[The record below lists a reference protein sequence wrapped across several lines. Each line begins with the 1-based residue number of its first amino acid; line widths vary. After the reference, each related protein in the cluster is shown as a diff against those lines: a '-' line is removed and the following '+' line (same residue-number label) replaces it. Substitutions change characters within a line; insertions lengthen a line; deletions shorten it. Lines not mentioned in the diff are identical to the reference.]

1 MEIKSLYVLA
11 ITFLANICLSQEYTA
26 VVELDALG
34 ISENEAKAL
43 TDRLRV
49 ELHKSGNFIVLE
61 RAMMEEILT
70 EQGFQQSGCVSDEC
84 IVEVGKLLAVQSII
98 GGSLSRVGSTYSV
111 SIRMISVETGKVFAV
126 SQKDFSDK
134 IDYLLTDGM
143 AILVKDLITSLGAK
157 QLRQL
162 TTSKTPLQN
171 YGSIISELTLSLKSI
186 DNKSIHP
193 VLGIW
198 FGYYMNKNLMSFGLK
213 RYLIGGDETTQSADI
228 QYRRYFPELSIPLP
242 TLKSVKIIIPFGLIN
257 YEYMTI
263 RQYNVDEVGD
273 SYSYYYSLLNIGF
286 GLTIDITS
294 EDAINTG
301 FNFNILTFPRGLE
314 SNYAGI
320 LFNFG
325 IAFTKFPIPKQLHPV
340 NQM

>member
-1 MEIKSLYVLA
+1 MKSLSVLA

-70 EQGFQQSGCVSDEC
+70 EQGFQQSGCVSDKC
-84 IVEVGKLLAVQSII
+84 IVEVGKLLAVQSIL

-126 SQKDFSDK
+126 SQKDFNDK

-143 AILVKDLITSLGAK
+143 AILVKDLTTSLGAK

-171 YGSIISELTLSLKSI
+171 YGSIIPELTLSFKSIDIKSI
-186 DNKSIHP
+186 DNRSIHP

-198 FGYYMNKNLMSFGLK
+198 FGYYINKNLMSIGLK

-242 TLKSVKIIIPFGLIN
+242 TLKSVKIITPFVLTN
-257 YEYMTI
+257 YEYITV

-273 SYSYYYSLLNIGF
+273 SYSYDYSFLNIGF
-286 GLTIDITS
+286 GLTIDIS
-294 EDAINTG
+294 SKHAINTG
-301 FNFNILTFPRGLE
+301 FNFNILTFPRGSE
-314 SNYAGI
+314 GNYSGVI
-320 LFNFG
+320 FNFG
-325 IAFTKFPIPKQLHPV
+325 ISFTNFPIFL
-340 NQM
+340 